1 MKRLVGN
8 PNRNYFWVCKKLII
22 GSTSNIKAI
31 FCQTIIKADF
41 ILGMPKIGIACE
53 ISGNSGEGV
62 LATAFFEHHNIYVND
77 PACKIYT
84 PTNSYSGLPKKIG
97 CS

>member
-62 LATAFFEHHNIYVND
+62 LATAFEHHNIYVND

-84 PTNSYSGLPKKIG
+84 PHKQLQRLAKEK
-97 CS
+97 